1 MKKRPTDPTKI
12 IDEIQIS
19 LSETKAEL
27 RMYSVLFLSLGEV
40 SLPAEDLKG
49 LNVTFIRLIDFI
61 DKTTN
66 QM

>member
-61 DKTTN
+61 DKTNN